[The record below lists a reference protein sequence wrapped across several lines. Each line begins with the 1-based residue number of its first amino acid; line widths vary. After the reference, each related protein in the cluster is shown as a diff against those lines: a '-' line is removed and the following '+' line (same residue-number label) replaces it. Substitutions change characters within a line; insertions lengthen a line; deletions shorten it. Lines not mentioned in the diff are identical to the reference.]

1 MKNIISKEW
10 KKLKAEL
17 EESLEE
23 AKEKGNVDKEV
34 LELMQQMLE
43 NSKLKNRRHKN
54 NE

>member
-10 KKLKAEL
+10 KQLKVEL

-23 AKEKGNVDKEV
+23 AKEKGDVDKETI
-34 LELMQQMLE
+34 ELMQEMLK